1 MSEIKITL
9 IQSSLHWESP
19 EQNMAMFGE
28 KIHSL
33 GDAGDLIIL
42 PEMFSTG
49 FSMNAVPLAEEMN
62 GRTMEW
68 MHKMAFQ
75 KKCTITGSII
85 VHEDGQYFNRLIW
98 MTPNGSY
105 NHYDKRHLFRLAN
118 EDKTYAGGNQQW
130 VMILNDWKVFPLICY
145 DLRFPVWS
153 RRHSRFD
160 YDLLIYV
167 ANWPERRSH
176 AWKQLLIARAIEN
189 QSYVAGLNRTG
200 KDGNDVEYSGD
211 SAVIDF
217 KGEQILRFRTHEEGI
232 ESVIL
237 SKKALI
243 DFRKSFPF
251 EDDSDKF
258 ELKL

>member
-19 EQNMAMFGE
+19 EKNLAMFGE
-28 KIHSL
+28 KINKI

-49 FSMNAVPLAEEMN
+49 FSMNAASLAEEMN

-75 KKCTITGSII
+75 KKCIVTGSII
-85 VHEDGQYFNRLIW
+85 VREESHYYNRLIW

-105 NHYDKRHLFRLAN
+105 NHYDKRHLFRLAK
-118 EDKTYAGGNQQW
+118 EEKTYTGGDQQW

-167 ANWPERRSH
+167 ANWPEKRNH

-189 QSYVAGLNRTG
+189 QSYVAGLNRVG
-200 KDGNDVEYSGD
+200 KDGNDIRYSGD
-211 SAVIDF
+211 SAVIDY
-217 KGEQILRFRTHEEGI
+217 KGDILTDLKPSQEEI

-237 SKKALI
+237 SKKALR
-243 DFRKSFPF
+243 DFRQQFPF
-251 EDDSDKF
+251 EDDSDRF